1 MADRAG
7 RRVFRQQR
15 ARVVV
20 YTMAAL
26 LFVALTWVAAA
37 LPSSGARPWG
47 AGSRVSLVLVAVLG
61 VWMLHRLASVRLVA
75 DDDGVTVV
83 NVVGRRRLE
92 WAEIVG
98 VRFSRD
104 DPWLVLDLS
113 DGQAM
118 NAMGVARSEGK
129 QAQEQARAFA
139 RLVNEHSRT
148 ARND

>member
-1 MADRAG
+1 MAARG
-7 RRVFRQQR
+7 TRRVFRQRR

-20 YTMAAL
+20 YALAAL
-26 LFVALTWVAAA
+26 LFVALTTIAVA
-37 LPSSGARPWG
+37 LPSDGARPWG
-47 AGSRVSLVLVAVLG
+47 AGSRVALVLVAAVGVLF
-61 VWMLHRLASVRLVA
+61 LHRLAAVRLVA

-83 NVVGRRRLE
+83 NVIGRRRLE

-98 VRFSRD
+98 VRLSRD
-104 DPWLVLDLS
+104 DPWLVLDLA

-118 NAMGVARSEGK
+118 AAMGVARSEGA

-148 ARND
+148 GHQD

>member
-1 MADRAG
+1 MAVDG
-7 RRVFRQQR
+7 TRRVFRQRR

-20 YTMAAL
+20 YACAAL
-26 LFVALTWVAAA
+26 LFAALTFIALA
-37 LPSSGARPWG
+37 LPSEGPHPWG
-47 AGSRVSLVLVAVLG
+47 TGSRVALVLLALAG
-61 VWMLHRLASVRLVA
+61 VGLLHRLAAVRLVA

-98 VRFSRD
+98 VRLSPD
-104 DPWLVLDLS
+104 DPWLVLDLA
-113 DGQAM
+113 DGETM
-118 NAMGVARSEGK
+118 SAMGVARSEG
-129 QAQEQARAFA
+129 QQGQEQALAFA